1 MTNLLFFLWMLLYPL
16 VSSFEML
23 INSFV
28 FKIRDADPE
37 TEQTSIYYAIFQV
50 VIYLG
55 VGFLLFKFQ

>member
-16 VSSFEML
+16 ASSFEML

-28 FKIRDADPE
+28 FKIREEDP
-37 TEQTSIYYAIFQV
+37 QTQKLSIYYAIFQV

-55 VGFLLFKFQ
+55 VGYLLFKYQ